1 MSGGDEG
8 GTDGEDGAIVKLV
21 NMVGHYMVMVGVDC
35 VATRSQYGF
44 KGAFIYIFTQW
55 VLVVVKVVGSV
66 LFFVVSLSTPLST
79 DN

>member
-21 NMVGHYMVMVGVDC
+21 NMVVHYMVMVGVDC
-35 VATRSQYGF
+35 EATRSQYGC

-66 LFFVVSLSTPLST
+66 LFFVVSLSAPLST